1 MRSFAMKSLRNRAR
15 GPFVLAML
23 IASIP
28 IAVAGLGSADPAAAV
43 EAAST
48 APPCVSILTPTIG
61 AFEAGNTVTLGEV
74 AAAPGLVSGAV
85 LGPLAQVPGI
95 DEVGSSITKAFPT
108 IDGIANQLSAQGGS
122 GLSTFGRSIAPLN
135 AANPALDALV
145 ALGSNGLNA
154 AASMGGSS
162 IAPFNGT
169 LAQLAQTIGFFSSS
183 TCTQ

>member
-1 MRSFAMKSLRNRAR
+1 MRSFAMKSLTSRAR
-15 GPFVLAML
+15 WPFLLATT

-28 IAVAGLGSADPAAAV
+28 ITAVGLGVADTADANAAAP
-43 EAAST
+43 S

-95 DEVGSSITKAFPT
+95 DEIGSTINKTFPT
-108 IDGIANQLSAQGGS
+108 IDGIANQLSARGAS
-122 GLSTFGRSIAPLN
+122 GLSTLGQSIAPLS

-145 ALGSNGLNA
+145 ALGSNGLNTT
-154 AASMGGSS
+154 ASTGGSS

-169 LAQLAQTIGFFSSS
+169 LAQLAQTIAFFSSS
-183 TCTQ
+183 SCTQ